1 MKLASFLAIF
11 ILLFGNEIILS
22 TIFFGKRIVILSTIL
37 GRRVH
42 SEEVTLNLKSGTEF
56 VKFPTKFNSTE
67 AAKEYVKR
75 LAGTKLDEIAQEIS
89 KKLGGVVLQQTI
101 KNEAYQNFTET
112 KLEPGTYLY
121 LTNSV
126 IYYKNLVISFKKMPI
141 PRAYFV

>member
-1 MKLASFLAIF
+1 M
-11 ILLFGNEIILS
+11 
-22 TIFFGKRIVILSTIL
+22 
-37 GRRVH
+37 
-42 SEEVTLNLKSGTEF
+42 TLNIKSGTEF